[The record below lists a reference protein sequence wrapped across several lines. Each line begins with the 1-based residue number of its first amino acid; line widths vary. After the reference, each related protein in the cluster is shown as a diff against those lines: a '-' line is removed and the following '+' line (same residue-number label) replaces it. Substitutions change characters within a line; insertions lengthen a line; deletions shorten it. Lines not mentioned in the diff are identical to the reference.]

1 MQRGVYMD
9 KWDKDDKV
17 MSADISNKLF
27 LFLIGFSIAF
37 LVGLFWGY
45 SIGLDQVTS
54 QLAFG
59 EEIKQITLNES
70 LHITDRITTN
80 VTRGTGVL

>member
-1 MQRGVYMD
+1 MGRF
-9 KWDKDDKV
+9 DDKEKN
-17 MSADISNKLF
+17 MSEDISNKLF
-27 LFLIGFSIAF
+27 LFIVGFGIAF

-59 EEIKQITLNES
+59 EEIKQIALNET